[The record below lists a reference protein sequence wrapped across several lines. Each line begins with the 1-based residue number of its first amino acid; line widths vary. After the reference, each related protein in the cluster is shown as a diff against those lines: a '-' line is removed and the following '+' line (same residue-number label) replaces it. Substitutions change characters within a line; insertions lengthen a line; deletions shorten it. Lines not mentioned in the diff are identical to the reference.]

1 MRIEQ
6 REIARAKYL
15 HVRLGGGGLPLSGYC
30 SRNTPLPPLDC
41 GLVRNE
47 CVPLYNFDVCFISI
61 LDYEKFMAEEKK
73 KSNKGKSK
81 KNPPPKKSIFWRIF
95 KFCFISGIILAI
107 LGCGAIAGVFWY
119 YSRTLPGIFAY
130 SDYKPKQMSIIYD
143 RTGEPI
149 LEMYEEKR
157 LVVPFDEIPLHMR
170 QAMIASED
178 GNFYEHGGVDYIGI
192 LRSVY
197 NNIRHGRHQGASTIT
212 QQVVK
217 NLLLTPER
225 QLSRKFQEVL
235 LARQIEQALTKDEI
249 LTIYLNHVYFGH
261 RNYGVERAA
270 LFFFGKHARDLTL
283 NESATIA
290 GLVQSPERLS
300 PKKHPEEAKA
310 RRDYVLRRMFE
321 SGFINEDT
329 YQTNL
334 KQEIKLAENTESHLG
349 MAPYFTAYVKQ
360 MLIAEYGEQFVNGAG
375 LQIYTTLDPV
385 AQLQAEK
392 AFIDGLHNFDNRHY
406 MNRPLKDP
414 SKKQPTTFKKDTNY
428 EAKITKIEGDT
439 VYFSLAGKTLPYTPT
454 PRQKWEKPIDETFKV
469 GQTWFVQISEF
480 ENDKPK
486 TIFIPSGANGALVAI
501 EPESREVRA
510 LVGGYSFNESP
521 YNRATQA
528 LRQTGSSF
536 KTFVYGAALEN
547 HVITPTT
554 IIDDAPKVIYIE
566 GQPKPWSP
574 KNSDNKFK
582 GPMTARAALAASRNT
597 IAVDILER
605 TGIEKTKSF
614 VQRLGINTPLVNNL
628 TLALGSTELNVLD
641 VTNAYASIAD
651 AGVYKSPVFI
661 TKITQRANAKD
672 MNGKELSVKPQ
683 TRHVAIAPEVAYV
696 LADMLKSVAVEGTA
710 RKYLAKFGRDVGGKT
725 GTTNSTKDAWFVGF
739 TQDLAC
745 GIYVGYDDPKNLGKG
760 EGGSTTAVPI
770 FQQFMTDYHKD
781 LPLRNFNKPNSV
793 VEVEVD
799 TATGLLPREPSQKT
813 RKEVFIQGTQPMQ
826 QAPMPDA
833 ENSQNW
839 MIRQMEAVEVEDNG
853 NGVDEDAF

>member
-1 MRIEQ
+1 
-6 REIARAKYL
+6 
-15 HVRLGGGGLPLSGYC
+15 
-30 SRNTPLPPLDC
+30 
-41 GLVRNE
+41 
-47 CVPLYNFDVCFISI
+47 
-61 LDYEKFMAEEKK
+61 MAEEKK
-73 KSNKGKSK
+73 KSAKGKSK
-81 KNPPPKKSIFWRIF
+81 KKQPQQKKSLIGRIF
-95 KFCFISGIILAI
+95 KFCLISGVILGL
-107 LGCGAIAGVFWY
+107 LGCGVLAGAFWY
-119 YSRTLPGIFAY
+119 YSRDLPGIFSF
-130 SDYKPKQMSIIYD
+130 SDYTPKQMSIIYD

-157 LVVPFDEIPLHMR
+157 LVIPFDEIPLHMR

-178 GNFYEHGGVDYIGI
+178 GNFYEHSGVDYIGI
-192 LRSVY
+192 MRSVY

-270 LFFFGKHARDLTL
+270 LFFFGKHASELTI
-283 NESATIA
+283 NEAATIA

-300 PKKHPEEAKA
+300 PRKHPEEAKA
-310 RRDYVLRRMFE
+310 RRNYVLRRMFE

-329 YQTNL
+329 YESNKNQD
-334 KQEIKLAENTESHLG
+334 IKLAENVESHIG
-349 MAPYFTAYVKQ
+349 MAPYFANHVKQ
-360 MLIAEYGEQFVNGAG
+360 LLIAEYGEEFVNGAG
-375 LQIYTTLDPV
+375 LQIYTTLDPI
-385 AQLQAEK
+385 AQQQAEK

-414 SKKQPTTFKKDTNY
+414 SKKQPSSFKKDTNY
-428 EAKITKIEGDT
+428 EAKIAKIEGDT
-439 VYFSLAGKTLPYTPT
+439 VFFTLGSQTLPYKPT
-454 PRQKWEKPIDETFKV
+454 TRQKWEKPIDETFKV
-469 GQTWFVQISEF
+469 GQTWFVQVTEF
-480 ENDKPK
+480 EGNNPK
-486 TIFIPSGANGALVAI
+486 TIIIPSGANGALVAI

-510 LVGGYSFNESP
+510 LIGGYSYKESV

-547 HVITPTT
+547 HVITPST
-554 IIDDAPKVIYIE
+554 IIDDSPKVFYIK
-566 GQPKPWSP
+566 GQKKAWSP

-582 GPMTARAALAASRNT
+582 GPMTTRAALAASRNT
-597 IAVDILER
+597 IAVDVLER

-614 VQRLGINTPLVNNL
+614 VQRLGINSPLVDNL
-628 TLALGSTELNVLD
+628 TLALGSSELNVLD

-661 TKITQRANAKD
+661 TKITQRANAKA

-696 LADMLKSVAVEGTA
+696 LADMLKSVTTEGTA

-745 GIYVGYDDPKNLGKG
+745 GIYVGYDDPKTLGKG

-770 FQQFMTDYHKD
+770 FTQFMTDYHKD
-781 LPLRNFNKPNSV
+781 LPLRNFNKPDYV
-793 VEVEVD
+793 VEVDVD
-799 TATGLLPREPSQKT
+799 TATGLLPRDPSQKT
-813 RKEVFIQGTQPMQ
+813 RKEVFIQGTQPTQ
-826 QAPMPDA
+826 QAPIPES
-833 ENSQNW
+833 ENSQSW
-839 MIRQMEAVEVEDNG
+839 MIRQMEASEVEDTG